1 MCIEAQFG
9 KDEALNIPVLKHSLK
24 IPVAPKQF
32 SNSIYSWDEWVGRNP
47 TIRIKDGRINS
58 VLQGF
63 PKYNLIHLNLMN
75 ATTTNDHEPRFIVAN
90 CNHLSIS

>member
-24 IPVAPKQF
+24 IPAAAKQF

-47 TIRIKDGRINS
+47 TIRIKDGLIN
-58 VLQGF
+58 QF
-63 PKYNLIHLNLMN
+63 CKDFLNI
-75 ATTTNDHEPRFIVAN
+75 T
-90 CNHLSIS
+90 